1 MGALKAFSTLFQVH
15 SRMLGVYRSYKR
27 ALLFGSSFVT
37 GCNFNALFLYNLA
50 MSDPTYLIQ
59 NLAEYFTGV
68 MCLALTFHCWRLDR
82 QGRASAVT
90 KGSYVALVCM
100 LFLIMAIPSIGL

>member
-1 MGALKAFSTLFQVH
+1 MS
-15 SRMLGVYRSYKR
+15 
-27 ALLFGSSFVT
+27 GSPFVT
-37 GCNFNALFLYNLA
+37 DCDSNALFLYNLA
-50 MSDPTYLIQ
+50 VSDPTYLIQ

-68 MCLALTFHCWRLDR
+68 MCLVLTFHCWRLDR

-100 LFLIMAIPSIGL
+100 LLLIMAIPSIGL

>member
-1 MGALKAFSTLFQVH
+1 MGFSDTTFLPSSV
-15 SRMLGVYRSYKR
+15 LGLS
-27 ALLFGSSFVT
+27 GTTFVAD
-37 GCNFNALFLYNLA
+37 CDSNALFLYNLA
-50 MSDPTYLIQ
+50 VSDPTYLIQ

-68 MCLALTFHCWRLDR
+68 MCLVLTFHCWRLDR